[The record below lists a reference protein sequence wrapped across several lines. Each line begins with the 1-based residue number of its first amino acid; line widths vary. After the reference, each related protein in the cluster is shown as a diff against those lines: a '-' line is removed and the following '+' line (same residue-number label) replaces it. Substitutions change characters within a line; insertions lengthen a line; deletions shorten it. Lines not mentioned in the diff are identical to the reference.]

1 MIKYLLIK
9 GEGNVEIN
17 VGECDHLLIIGNVD
31 PLSVLVLMTRVASPL
46 LRLPSSTCEKYNLFS
61 F

>member
-17 VGECDHLLIIGNVD
+17 VGECDDHLLIIGNVD

-46 LRLPSSTCEKYNLFS
+46 LRPPSST
-61 F
+61 